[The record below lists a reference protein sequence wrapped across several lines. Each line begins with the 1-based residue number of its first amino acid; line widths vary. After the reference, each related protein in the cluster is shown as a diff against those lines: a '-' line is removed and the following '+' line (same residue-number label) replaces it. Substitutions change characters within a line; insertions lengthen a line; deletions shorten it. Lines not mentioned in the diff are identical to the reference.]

1 MKTTTPVHASITKTM
16 VDAFSLDLDL
26 LKKKK
31 RVIHPDPVTA
41 TASHDY
47 VKAAADADR
56 AMAVGK

>member
-1 MKTTTPVHASITKTM
+1 M